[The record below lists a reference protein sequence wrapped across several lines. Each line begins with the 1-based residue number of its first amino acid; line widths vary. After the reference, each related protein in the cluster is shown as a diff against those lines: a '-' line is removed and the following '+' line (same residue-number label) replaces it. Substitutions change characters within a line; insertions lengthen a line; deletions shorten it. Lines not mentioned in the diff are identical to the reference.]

1 MNDAQLLQLLRYA
14 LAKEF
19 SSADMAV
26 AEQQVDQIARGRRLS
41 AEAMKRLL
49 RIAATDAEF
58 ESRLLSALYKRRRR
72 VFAFQLAPLAV
83 AAAAVVVLI
92 FSDSHFFSTESAT
105 RTLLARSG
113 WAFTEFHDVQGKA
126 VGGMLNSQDYQR
138 EFGRYSKQIAR
149 SKDCQLLE
157 FAAKAAIA
165 AGDDAD
171 AQQFVEQWR
180 RLDPSNPAV
189 HNALGLVLLLRDRP
203 ADASAMFDAA
213 RRLDASNA
221 DYVVNQVVA
230 GAHLDALAQ
239 LKPDHPALPRL
250 RGWLSK
256 YRD

>member
-1 MNDAQLLQLLRYA
+1 
-14 LAKEF
+14 
-19 SSADMAV
+19 
-26 AEQQVDQIARGRRLS
+26 
-41 AEAMKRLL
+41 
-49 RIAATDAEF
+49 
-58 ESRLLSALYKRRRR
+58 
-72 VFAFQLAPLAV
+72 
-83 AAAAVVVLI
+83 
-92 FSDSHFFSTESAT
+92 
-105 RTLLARSG
+105 
-113 WAFTEFHDVQGKA
+113 VQGKA

-230 GAHLDALAQ
+230 GARSLRPAAEIRAHLDALAQ